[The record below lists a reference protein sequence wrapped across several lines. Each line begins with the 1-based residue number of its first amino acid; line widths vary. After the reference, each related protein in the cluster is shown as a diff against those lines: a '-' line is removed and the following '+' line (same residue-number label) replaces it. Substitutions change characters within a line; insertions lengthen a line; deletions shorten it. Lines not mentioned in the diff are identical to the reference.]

1 MPALGGACYLGPVTD
16 LQSSEGANEPT
27 DPTDEERYEPGATE
41 PKWQAYWEE
50 AQTFLTPAKPG
61 EDRYYV
67 LDMFPYPSGSGLHVG
82 HPESYTATDIL
93 ARSKRAKGVSVLHP
107 MGWDAFGL
115 PAEQHAIKT
124 GTHPRETTVANVDN
138 FRRQL
143 KALGFSYDWTRE
155 VDTTDPA
162 YVRWTQWIFL
172 QLFHSGLAYQDEVS
186 VNWCAALG
194 TVLANEEVIDGKS
207 ERGQHPVERVPLRQW
222 MLKITAY
229 ADRLL
234 AGLEGVDWPNSTRIM
249 QGEWIGRSEGAEVS
263 FVVRGAA
270 RNVEVFTT
278 RPDTLFGATFL
289 VLAPEHPLVAQVT
302 TDPQREAVEAYVAKA
317 KNKSDRDRQATKD
330 KSGVFTGGHAINP
343 VNGAE
348 VPIWIADYVL
358 MGYGTGAIMAVPA
371 HDTRDFEFAQAHGIE
386 IVQVVSEDG
395 TSAKALEAA
404 YTEHGVAVNSGK
416 YDGMKTA
423 EMKAA
428 ITADLEADAKG
439 KARVEYKLR
448 DWVFSR
454 QRYWGEPF
462 PIYFPVTTAGD
473 PRAGADYT
481 IHYDQPLAVDE
492 AELPVRLPDLD
503 DFQPGDD
510 PAGVLARA
518 KDWRFFQRDGRWF
531 ARETNTMPQWAGSC
545 WYYLRYCDPHNDQAL
560 ASPEALK
567 TWLPV
572 DIYIGGAEH
581 AVLHLLYARFW
592 HMVLFDQG
600 HVPTPEP
607 FGALV
612 HQGMILGEDNQK
624 MSKSRGN
631 VVNPDEVI
639 ARHGADA
646 LRVYEMFMGPLEA
659 TKPWNSDAIGGSRR
673 FLDRCWK
680 LAKMVHDGAAGTYAA
695 ALEKSVHK
703 TIAKVTGDIDEL
715 KFNTAI
721 SAMMVLSKELEKA
734 GAPREGVETLAKL
747 VHPFAPHLGEEMW
760 ELLGHPPSIQY
771 AGWPAA
777 DPALLID
784 DQVEI
789 PVQVNG
795 KKRAVLVLPADA
807 TEDQAME
814 AAKQD
819 EKILEALAE
828 GTLRKVVFVPKRI
841 LNLII
846 K

>member
-1 MPALGGACYLGPVTD
+1 MQA
-16 LQSSEGANEPT
+16 SETPNEG
-27 DPTDEERYEPGATE
+27 TDEERYDPATIE
-41 PKWQAYWEE
+41 PKWQAYWEK
-50 AQTFLTPAKPG
+50 AQTFLTPEKPG

-67 LDMFPYPSGSGLHVG
+67 LDMFPYPSGAGLHVG

-93 ARSKRAKGVSVLHP
+93 ARSKRAKGTSVLHP

-124 GTHPRETTVANVDN
+124 GTHPRDTTVANINN

-172 QLFHSGLAYQDEVS
+172 QLFHAGLAYQDEVS

-207 ERGQHPVERVPLRQW
+207 ERGGHPVERLPLRQW
-222 MLKITAY
+222 MLRITKY

-249 QGEWIGRSEGAEVS
+249 QGEWIGRSEGAEVT
-263 FVVRGAA
+263 FEVKGQKPI
-270 RNVEVFTT
+270 EVFTT
-278 RPDTLFGATFL
+278 RPDTLFGATFM
-289 VLAPEHPLVAQVT
+289 VLAPEHPLVAEVT
-302 TDPQREAVEAYVAKA
+302 TEAQREAVEAYVAKA
-317 KNKSDRDRQATKD
+317 KNKSDRDRQQSKEKT
-330 KSGVFTGGHAINP
+330 GVFTGGHAINP

-371 HDTRDFEFAQAHGIE
+371 HDTRDFEFATAHGIPVIE
-386 IVQVVSEDG
+386 VVKGDAPEG
-395 TSAKALEAA
+395 ECFTG
-404 YTEHGVAVNSGK
+404 HGVAMNSGK
-416 YDGMKTA
+416 YDGMTTA
-423 EMKAA
+423 DVKAA
-428 ITADLEADAKG
+428 ITKDLEADGKG

-462 PIYFPVTTAGD
+462 PIYFPVTCDGD
-473 PRAGADYT
+473 PRKDDEHT
-481 IHYDQPLAVDE
+481 IHYDQPIAVDE
-492 AELPVRLPDLD
+492 SELPVRLPELD

-518 KDWRFFQRDGRWF
+518 KDWRFFQKDVEGEKRWF

-545 WYYLRYCDPHNDQAL
+545 WYYLRYCDPHNEEAL
-560 ASPEALK
+560 ASKEALE

-592 HMVLFDQG
+592 HMVLYDQG

-607 FGALV
+607 FGKLV
-612 HQGMILGEDNQK
+612 HQGMILGEDGVK
-624 MSKSRGN
+624 MSKARGN
-631 VVNPDEVI
+631 VINPDDVI
-639 ARHGADA
+639 AAHGADS
-646 LRVYEMFMGPLEA
+646 LRCYEMFMGPLEA
-659 TKPWNSDAIGGSRR
+659 TKPWNTDAIGGVRKW
-673 FLDRCWK
+673 LDRCWK
-680 LAKMVHDGAAGTYAA
+680 VARMVRDGSDGAYDEATK
-695 ALEKSVHK
+695 KSVHK
-703 TIAKVTGDIDEL
+703 TIAKVTSDIDEL

-734 GAPREGVETLAKL
+734 GAPREGVEALAKL

-760 ELLGHPPSIQY
+760 AMLGHEPSIQN
-771 AGWPAA
+771 AGWPEA
-777 DPALLID
+777 DPKLLVD
-784 DQVEI
+784 DTVEI

-795 KKRAVLVLPADA
+795 KKRAVLELAADA

-819 EKILEALAE
+819 PKIAEALGE
-828 GTLRKVVFVPKRI
+828 GTLRKVIFVPKRI

>member
-1 MPALGGACYLGPVTD
+1 VTD
-16 LQSSEGANEPT
+16 IQPSETPNEG
-27 DPTDEERYEPGATE
+27 TDEERYTPGVIE
-41 PKWQAYWEE
+41 PKWQAFWEKH
-50 AQTFLTPAKPG
+50 QTFLTPAEPG
-61 EDRYYV
+61 EDKLYV
-67 LDMFPYPSGSGLHVG
+67 LDMFPYPSGAGLHVG
-82 HPESYTATDIL
+82 HPEGYTATDII
-93 ARSKRAKGVSVLHP
+93 ARSRRARGTSVLHP

-124 GTHPRETTVANVDN
+124 GTHPRATTAKNIET

-143 KALGFSYDWTRE
+143 KALGFSYDWSRE
-155 VDTTDPA
+155 VDTTDPS

-172 QLFHSGLAYQDEVS
+172 QLFHAGLAYQDEVS
-186 VNWCAALG
+186 VNWCPALG

-207 ERGQHPVERVPLRQW
+207 ERGAHPVERVPLRQW
-222 MLKITAY
+222 MLKITQY

-249 QGEWIGRSEGAEVS
+249 QEEWIGRSEGAEVS
-263 FVVRGAA
+263 FEVEGQQPI
-270 RNVEVFTT
+270 EVFTT
-278 RPDTLFGATFL
+278 RPDTLFGATFM
-289 VLAPEHPLVAQVT
+289 VLAPEHPLVAEVT
-302 TDPQREAVEAYVAKA
+302 TDSQKDAVEKYVAEA
-317 KNKSDRDRQATKD
+317 KNKSDLDRQQSKEKT
-330 KSGVFTGGHAINP
+330 GVFTGGHAINP

-371 HDTRDFEFAQAHGIE
+371 HDTRDFEFAKQFDIP
-386 IVQVVSEDG
+386 IVQVVKPLEG
-395 TSAKALEAA
+395 TPQAEVGAGEAFVGEGLA
-404 YTEHGVAVNSGK
+404 MNSGT

-423 EMKAA
+423 EVKAA
-428 ITADLEADAKG
+428 ITKDLEADGKG

-462 PIYFPVTTAGD
+462 PIYFPVSCEGD
-473 PRAGADYT
+473 PRKDDDFT
-481 IHYDQPLAVDE
+481 IHFDQPIAVE
-492 AELPVRLPDLD
+492 ESELPVRLPELD
-503 DFQPGDD
+503 DFQPGED

-518 KDWRFFQRDGRWF
+518 KDWRFFQKDVDGEKRWF

-545 WYYLRYCDPHNDQAL
+545 WYYLRYCDPHNDEKL
-560 ASPEALK
+560 ASDEALK

-572 DIYIGGAEH
+572 DLYVGGAEH
-581 AVLHLLYARFW
+581 AVLHLLYSRFW
-592 HMVLFDQG
+592 HMVLHDQG

-607 FGALV
+607 FGKLV
-612 HQGMILGEDNQK
+612 HQGMILGEDGSK

-631 VVNPDEVI
+631 VINPDDVI
-639 ARHGADA
+639 ETDGADS
-646 LRVYEMFMGPLEA
+646 LRCYEMFMGPLEA
-659 TKPWNSDAIGGSRR
+659 TKPWNSGAISGVRKW
-673 FLDRCWK
+673 LDRCWK
-680 LAKMVHDGAAGTYAA
+680 VARMVQGGSEATYDEATKKA
-695 ALEKSVHK
+695 VHK

-721 SAMMVLSKELEKA
+721 SAMMVLSKDLEKA
-734 GAPREGVETLAKL
+734 GAPREGVEALAKL

-760 ELLGHPPSIQY
+760 EMLGHEPSIQH
-771 AGWPAA
+771 AGWPEA
-777 DPALLID
+777 DPKLLVD
-784 DQVEI
+784 DEVEI

-795 KKRAVLVLPADA
+795 KKRAVLTLAADA
-807 TEDQAME
+807 TEEQAME

-819 EKILEALAE
+819 PKIAEALGE
-828 GTLRKVVFVPKRI
+828 GTLRKTIFVPKRI